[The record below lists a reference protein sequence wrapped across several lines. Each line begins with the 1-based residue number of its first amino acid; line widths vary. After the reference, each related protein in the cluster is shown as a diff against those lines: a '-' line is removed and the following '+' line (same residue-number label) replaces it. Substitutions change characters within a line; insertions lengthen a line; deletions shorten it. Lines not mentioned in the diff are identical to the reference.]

1 MIFNT
6 IFSKIDIAE
15 GMVFKSDGG
24 RKELRNMMDKCD
36 LVDVWRERNE
46 GIREYS
52 RQQLVRDFMCRS
64 RIDFMLSKRESMEF
78 IDKIFYK

>member
-1 MIFNT
+1 
-6 IFSKIDIAE
+6 
-15 GMVFKSDGG
+15 MVFKSDGG

-64 RIDFMLSKRESMEF
+64 RIDFMSSKRESMEF
-78 IDKIFYK
+78 ILMELLLLQWNLFKIFYKNFL

>member
-1 MIFNT
+1 MKDIVAEWKQFLIIGDFNT

-24 RKELRNMMDKCD
+24 RKELRNMDKCD

-46 GIREYS
+46 GIRKYS
-52 RQQLVRDFMCRS
+52 RQQLVRDFCVEVEL
-64 RIDFMLSKRESMEF
+64 ILC
-78 IDKIFYK
+78 